1 MRIAGI
7 DYSMTSPAICIHDG
21 ETWDFSNCKF
31 YYLSK
36 NSKLVQ
42 ICGSIEGSLY
52 EDYETDQ
59 DRFSKLSTWALDLV
73 GDCDCIAIENYAFGA
88 VGRVFQIAE
97 NTGLLKQKLWEAKK
111 DFSLFAPA
119 EIKKFA
125 TGKGNAKKEAVVEQF
140 SAETKI
146 DLWEVLSIKNRNL
159 WNPVSDIADSY
170 FIAKYLFTRRFTI
183 TEK

>member
-21 ETWDFSNCKF
+21 DTWNYANCKF
-31 YYLSK
+31 YYLAK

-42 ICGSIEGSLY
+42 TCGSIQGFQYL
-52 EDYETDQ
+52 DYETDQ
-59 DRFSKLSTWALDLV
+59 ERFANISAWALDILKDADV
-73 GDCDCIAIENYAFGA
+73 VAIENYAFGA

-97 NTGLLKQKLWEAKK
+97 NTGLLKQRLWETKK
-111 DFSLFAPA
+111 DVSLFAPA

-140 SAETKI
+140 STEAKI

-170 FIAKYLFTRRFTI
+170 FIAKYLFTKRFT
-183 TEK
+183 TT